1 MEVSNSRREQ
11 IAAPSPPWDLR
22 RVSVK
27 EIARGVEA
35 ETIDMAT
42 AIDELRRRGDRLDL
56 NHGQNGHEPT
66 RPDLRAEVQRLR
78 AEAESLVTRAKV
90 IASLLLEGPRR

>member
-22 RVSVK
+22 RATVK

-35 ETIDMAT
+35 ETIDMQP

-56 NHGQNGHEPT
+56 ETSNKALPVS

-90 IASLLLEGPRR
+90 IASLLLERK